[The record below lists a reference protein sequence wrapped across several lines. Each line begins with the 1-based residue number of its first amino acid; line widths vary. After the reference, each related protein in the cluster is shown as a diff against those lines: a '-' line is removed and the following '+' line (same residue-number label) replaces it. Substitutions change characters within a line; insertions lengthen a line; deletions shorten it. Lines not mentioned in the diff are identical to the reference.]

1 MKCRYCGHEI
11 PEGELICKKCGE
23 EVFIVPDYNPL
34 EDMLTAQ
41 IKIGVNDED
50 ADYLDDIAADVRK
63 RTSPRRHTGSSQ
75 NMNVRRNTGTGRN
88 MNAGRYTNT
97 GSNSGGR
104 RNTNVR
110 RNTGTGRNM
119 TDRELYERERRRR
132 QAEHKKEMIRKKRQK
147 ALLTLTVVII
157 VILTGCFVLY
167 QNSYSGIVG
176 NGYRALKNQEY
187 GSAENYFRRGI
198 EKNEKKADA
207 YTGLAQTYVRQN
219 QLSDAN
225 ELFAGAIDKQKN
237 NTELYEAYIIFC
249 IDSKQQMTIPLLLD
263 EAPENIREK
272 LSEYIIEEPEFD
284 LDEGEVYE
292 EVHQLEI
299 TASGSTIYYT
309 TDKSEPTL
317 SSTKY
322 SEPIQLTE
330 GENIIRAIAV
340 DERGIPSMSV
350 EKTYVVEFP
359 VEDAP
364 AVSPST
370 GQYEQ
375 AQKIEIKV
383 PEGYEAYYTLTG
395 DDPTTASSK
404 YSGPVDMPEGETLFK
419 AILVNG
425 SGRSSGVTTR
435 NYMLEIEEE

>member
-198 EKNEKKADA
+198 EKTRKKQMH
-207 YTGLAQTYVRQN
+207 TPGWPRPMSVKISFQT
-219 QLSDAN
+219 LTSCLPA
-225 ELFAGAIDKQKN
+225 
-237 NTELYEAYIIFC
+237 
-249 IDSKQQMTIPLLLD
+249 PLI
-263 EAPENIREK
+263 NRK
-272 LSEYIIEEPEFD
+272 
-284 LDEGEVYE
+284 
-292 EVHQLEI
+292 
-299 TASGSTIYYT
+299 
-309 TDKSEPTL
+309 
-317 SSTKY
+317 
-322 SEPIQLTE
+322 
-330 GENIIRAIAV
+330 IIRNFMKPILYSV
-340 DERGIPSMSV
+340 LIPSS
-350 EKTYVVEFP
+350 
-359 VEDAP
+359 
-364 AVSPST
+364 
-370 GQYEQ
+370 
-375 AQKIEIKV
+375 
-383 PEGYEAYYTLTG
+383 
-395 DDPTTASSK
+395 
-404 YSGPVDMPEGETLFK
+404 
-419 AILVNG
+419 
-425 SGRSSGVTTR
+425 R
-435 NYMLEIEEE
+435 